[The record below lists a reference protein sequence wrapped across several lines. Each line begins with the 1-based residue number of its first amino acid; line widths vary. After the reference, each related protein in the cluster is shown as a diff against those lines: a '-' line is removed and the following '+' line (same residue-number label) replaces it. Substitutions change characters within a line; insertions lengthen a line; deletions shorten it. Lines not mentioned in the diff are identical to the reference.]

1 MVRTIIIDDELQG
14 RKTLRNFI
22 GKYCPNVEIVGEAE
36 SVKSGVEAVILHSP
50 DLILLDINLPD
61 GTGFDLL
68 EKLPKMDFKVIFVTA
83 YNQHAIKAF
92 KYSAIDYILKPIDPD
107 LLVEAISKVKK
118 DDRLSEIEKKLEALL
133 SNRKS
138 VEKLALPS
146 SNGILLVKIDDIIRC
161 ESDSNYTNIFL
172 INKQKILV
180 TKTLKDYDDILSDV
194 GFFRIHKSHLI
205 NLRYVKQYIK
215 GEGGY
220 VIMED
225 NSQVE
230 VSRRRKDE
238 FVTALKSI

>member
-1 MVRTIIIDDELQG
+1 MIRTIIIDDEMQG

-22 GKYCPNVEIVGEAE
+22 NKYCSNVEIVGEAE
-36 SVKSGVEAVILHSP
+36 SVKEGLEAIILNSP

-172 INKQKILV
+172 QNKQKILV

-194 GFFRIHKSHLI
+194 GFFRVHKSHLI
-205 NLRYVKQYIK
+205 NLRFVKQYIK

-238 FVTALKSI
+238 FIMALKSI